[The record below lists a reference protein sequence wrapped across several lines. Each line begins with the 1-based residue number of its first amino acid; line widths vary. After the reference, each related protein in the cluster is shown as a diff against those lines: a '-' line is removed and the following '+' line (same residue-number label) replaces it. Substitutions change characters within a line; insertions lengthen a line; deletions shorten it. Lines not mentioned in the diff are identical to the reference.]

1 MFKGKLTRRFCLR
14 GKERQ
19 TILPMHIGQIIY
31 ALRREKGLT
40 QEALALAAETATSNL
55 SRIEK
60 GQRRPSGAL
69 LERLASALETS
80 VTAIYASLE
89 GIQEGGVSSTSE
101 PIQASDLTRD
111 AIQLRE
117 GFRELSPENQ
127 RLTLEFVRMLRRL
140 QQ

>member
-1 MFKGKLTRRFCLR
+1 
-14 GKERQ
+14 
-19 TILPMHIGQIIY
+19 MHIGQVIY

-69 LERLASALETS
+69 LERLASALGTS

-89 GIQEGGVSSTSE
+89 GITETAAQSTVE
-101 PIQASDLTRD
+101 PLQATDFTRD
-111 AIQLRE
+111 AVQLRQ
-117 GFRELSPENQ
+117 GFRELTPENQ
-127 RLTLEFVRMLRRL
+127 RLTLEFVRMLQRL
-140 QQ
+140 QRETAAG